1 MLGNI
6 CLHVEAVK
14 ENVAGKIKFPEYNC
28 LVLSPANL
36 WQNNRATFQEDANI
50 LGTIF
55 SHQGL
60 QKGKVS
66 LAEMLFG
73 MNMQDT
79 GIKRYPLRSRQ
90 RFLQF
95 AVTIVFQEHDQQY
108 EIITLLMH
116 PGFKP
121 FLLADSSKG

>member
-1 MLGNI
+1 MLGNL

-14 ENVAGKIKFPEYNC
+14 ESGKMAFPEYNC
-28 LVLSPANL
+28 LVVSPGNL
-36 WQNNRATFQEDANI
+36 WQNNRALFQEDANI

-55 SHQGL
+55 SRHNL

-73 MNMQDT
+73 MNMADT

-90 RFLQF
+90 RYLQF
-95 AVTIVFQEHDQQY
+95 AVTILFQEHDHQY
-108 EIITLLMH
+108 ALLFYLQNI
-116 PGFKP
+116 FK
-121 FLLADSSKG
+121 LV

>member
-1 MLGNI
+1 LKIISFLLSFSGQMLGNI

-108 EIITLLMH
+108 ENYIN
-116 PGFKP
+116 
-121 FLLADSSKG
+121 